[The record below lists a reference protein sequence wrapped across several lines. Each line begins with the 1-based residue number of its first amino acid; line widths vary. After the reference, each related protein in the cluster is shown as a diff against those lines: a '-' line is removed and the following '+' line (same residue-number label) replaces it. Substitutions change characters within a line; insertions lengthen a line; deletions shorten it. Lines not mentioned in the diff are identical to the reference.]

1 MQWNCSI
8 QLEKNSIQDSA
19 ASQFELKMIILI
31 IDQSLYSLTS
41 LLAWHRFW
49 PSIAFSL
56 TSLAAWHGFHQPV
69 REEFNFRIRRFKEF
83 SHFKSGFWAVSDHPG
98 RSSRHHFM
106 MDLSGTSARCSKVS
120 QIAHKMWPIRCGFQ
134 YEVHSMRFTNMES
147 NSMKS
152 TSSPQHEAHTM
163 KSVIVKSIL
172 VDCMLIVRT
181 SPRLQAVTRVRLL
194 SYRPEITLRSRSVPK
209 KRRVAFL
216 HLLSFSCNTQQP
228 EGQNKLCC
236 FLTFKLI
243 VTVLIR

>member
-31 IDQSLYSLTS
+31 IDQSLYSLPS
-41 LLAWHRFW
+41 LLFWHRFW
-49 PSIAFSL
+49 PSIAWHPLPPDMASISL
-56 TSLAAWHGFHQPV
+56 FARSSIS
-69 REEFNFRIRRFKEF
+69 EFEDLKNSVTLNPDFEPFLIIQ
-83 SHFKSGFWAVSDHPG
+83 ADHPG
-98 RSSRHHFM
+98 T
-106 MDLSGTSARCSKVS
+106 TSWWICPALQQDAPKCLK
-120 QIAHKMWPIRCGFQ
+120 WPIRCGFQ

-163 KSVIVKSIL
+163 KSIIVKPIL

-216 HLLSFSCNTQQP
+216 HLLHLLSFSCNTQQP